1 MARPPSPARR
11 PDSVRTQERK
21 LDRLAARVG
30 DLEIQM
36 RALIASAGRRGG
48 RRGAKPRKRTLF
60 KNSMTLT
67 EALRKLLKGR
77 TMRVVEAAQAVQKAG
92 WPLIGSTGS
101 PMRELPDRCHG
112 AVPSR
117 HISKDNLVAMGTG
130 S

>member
-1 MARPPSPARR
+1 LARPPSPARR

-92 WPLIGSTGS
+92 YRT
-101 PMRELPDRCHG
+101 
-112 AVPSR
+112 
-117 HISKDNLVAMGTG
+117 ISKSFQIQVGGILNNGAFKRVGVGRYTAK
-130 S
+130 